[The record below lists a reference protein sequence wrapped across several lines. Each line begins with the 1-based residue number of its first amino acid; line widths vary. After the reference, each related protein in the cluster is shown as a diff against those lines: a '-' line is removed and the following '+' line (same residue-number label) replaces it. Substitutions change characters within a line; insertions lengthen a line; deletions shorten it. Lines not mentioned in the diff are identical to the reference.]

1 MTIPDPSLSDNVRM
15 ELRSMTAHLVTL
27 SAILLGLAGCAAP
40 EISVAPAHGHPANPT
55 EQEVPLYLAAAQ
67 PTDTPGAPAVGGELQ
82 RSGAKGQGREP
93 GAKAAA
99 FTCPMHPEVQADV
112 PGKCPICGMQLVRT
126 KPEERHDR

>member
-1 MTIPDPSLSDNVRM
+1 M

-27 SAILLGLAGCAAP
+27 SAILLGLAGCTAP

-67 PTDTPGAPAVGGELQ
+67 TADTTGAPTLGGELQ
-82 RSGAKGQGREP
+82 RSLPTGPGREP
-93 GAKAAA
+93 GAKAA
-99 FTCPMHPEVQADV
+99 FTCPMHPEVRSDV

>member
-1 MTIPDPSLSDNVRM
+1 MR
-15 ELRSMTAHLVTL
+15 AHLVTL

-67 PTDTPGAPAVGGELQ
+67 AADTPGAPTVGGELQ
-82 RSGAKGQGREP
+82 RSEAKGQP
-93 GAKAAA
+93 GAKTAA
-99 FTCPMHPEVQADV
+99 FTCPMHPEVRSDV